1 MERKKL
7 LVYVD
12 LLLVVFV
19 RNLLVCS
26 LICRR
31 GFKNVSI
38 KISSMKCVENCGII
52 DSKVGYMKT
61 IL

>member
-1 MERKKL
+1 MSTYCL
-7 LVYVD
+7 S
-12 LLLVVFV
+12 FIV
-19 RNLLVCS
+19 RNLLVCY
-26 LICRR
+26 LVCRR

>member
-1 MERKKL
+1 MSTYCL
-7 LVYVD
+7 S
-12 LLLVVFV
+12 FIV
-19 RNLLVCS
+19 RNLLVCY
-26 LICRR
+26 LVCRR

-38 KISSMKCVENCGII
+38 KISSMKCVEKCGII